1 MSENHYHT
9 VILGSGEAA
18 KLLSWTLSSPPHNLR
33 TAVIES
39 ADKYGGSCPTIA
51 CMPSKNFVYSAEIA
65 HLAKKYASTGLLKG
79 QYDGVNMAAVLQR
92 KTEMVQ
98 GLVTD
103 FRGISDKSGAK
114 IIMGHGRLLGDAK
127 VEIELREGGKKVLTA
142 DNIVI
147 CTGSR
152 AKLDDTPGLQE
163 AKPLTHVGL
172 LELNKV
178 PKHLII
184 LGGGYVGLEFAQAFR
199 RFGAKVSVIERNER
213 VLKHED
219 DDVADALVDILKSE
233 GVEFHTSTSISKISG
248 TSGTKV
254 TLAGTQSGKQWEI
267 SGSDILVASGRV
279 PNTSDAGLSA
289 AGVELTSTGFVKVN
303 EYLETSALKVF
314 ATGDCAGTP
323 MFTHMGWDDFRVVLD
338 VLLDKQPR
346 RTTKGRQVPY
356 TLYTNPE
363 LAHIG
368 LSEKA
373 AQKAGVKYRLSK
385 LPMAHFL
392 RTRAMD
398 SIEGF
403 AKVLVSAEDDMILG
417 FTALG
422 TNAGEL
428 LPVVQL
434 AMAHG
439 LPHTSISG
447 LIVTH
452 PTVNEGLVELFG
464 SVPDQS

>member
-18 KLLSWTLSSPPHNLR
+18 KLLSWTLSSPPLSLR

-39 ADKYGGSCPTIA
+39 TQYGGSCPTIA

-79 QYDGVNMAAVLQR
+79 QYGGVDMAEVLKR

-103 FRGISDKSGAK
+103 FRGISDGSGTEV
-114 IIMGHGRLLGDAK
+114 IMGHGRLLGGGK
-127 VEIELREGGKKVLTA
+127 VEVESKEGGKKVLTA
-142 DNIVI
+142 DHIVI
-147 CTGSR
+147 CTGSS
-152 AKLDDTPGLQE
+152 AKVDDTPGLRD

-172 LELNKV
+172 LELSRV
-178 PKHLII
+178 PEHLVI

-199 RFGAKVSVIERNER
+199 RFGAEVSVIERNER

-219 DDVADALVDILKSE
+219 DDVCDALVDILKSE
-233 GVEFHTSTSISKISG
+233 GVKFFTSTTISKVSG
-248 TSGTKV
+248 TSGSSV
-254 TLAGTQSGKQWEI
+254 TVAGTQNGKPFEA

-279 PNTSDAGLSA
+279 PNTSDAGLEA
-289 AGVELTSTGFVKVN
+289 AGVELTSTGVVKVN
-303 EYLETSALKVF
+303 EFLETSAPNVF
-314 ATGDCAGTP
+314 ATGDCAGSP
-323 MFTHMGWDDFRVVLD
+323 QFTHMGWDDFRVVLD

-346 RTTKGRQVPY
+346 RSTKSRQVPY

-363 LAHIG
+363 LAHVG

-373 AQKAGVKYRLSK
+373 AQKAGIKYRLAK

-398 SIEGF
+398 TTDGL
-403 AKVLVSAEDDMILG
+403 AKVLVSAEDDTILG

-422 TNAGEL
+422 TSAGEL

-434 AMAHG
+434 AMANG

-464 SVPDQS
+464 SVPGRS